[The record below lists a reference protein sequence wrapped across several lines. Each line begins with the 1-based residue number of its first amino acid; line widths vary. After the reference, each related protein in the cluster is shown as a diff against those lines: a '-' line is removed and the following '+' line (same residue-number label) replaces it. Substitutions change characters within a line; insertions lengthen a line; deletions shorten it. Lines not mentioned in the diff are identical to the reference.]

1 MKDPYL
7 KKKIFKIIYTWKILL
22 IQITSIEKEFRKILK
37 QKKSGEYHELYAQS
51 DTLLLT
57 DIFKNFRDKC
67 LKIYEIDSARFT
79 TATTLLWQAALKKS
93 KVKLHLLTDTVM
105 LLMLE
110 KCIRGEICHAIQRY
124 EKDNNKYIKDY
135 HENIES
141 SYLKYRDV
149 NNLYGWKL
157 SNICL

>member
-1 MKDPYL
+1 M
-7 KKKIFKIIYTWKILL
+7 
-22 IQITSIEKEFRKILK
+22 
-37 QKKSGEYHELYAQS
+37 YAQS

-57 DIFKNFRDKC
+57 DIFKNFRDKR

-149 NNLYGWKL
+149 NNLYEWKL